1 MTFPQVRRWVVS
13 TALAAACSSCGIPP
27 YDVEWAGNETLIT
40 PELPTSTGKLLVET
54 APSRLTDSGEICH
67 EPYYVYNIL
76 GSYTVEYADDR
87 FLPTTLPIGRYT
99 VVTKVGGEY
108 RRARVLIMESLTTRV
123 LLRDFRIPVWEDDF

>member
-1 MTFPQVRRWVVS
+1 MDFPKVRRWVVT

-40 PELPTSTGKLLVET
+40 PDLPTSTGKLLVET
-54 APSRLTDSGEICH
+54 APSR
-67 EPYYVYNIL
+67 YR
-76 GSYTVEYADDR
+76 VEYADDR

-123 LLRDFRIPVWEDDF
+123 LLRDFPIPVWEDEF